1 MVEYRLAKA
10 RVAGSNPVSCSQR
23 DRKKSH
29 PMDGSFFY
37 VQALPGSN
45 GSNVYAPLRSSQA
58 NVPRTFC
65 DVSCSQRDRKKSHP
79 MDGSFCMFKPCR
91 ARTVRM
97 STLRSGRRRRTS
109 PGCSAT
115 PRALFYK
122 DIQCGCPFFVKKSF
136 TSGVYYKKLLE
147 KVCTLSKKSLEKVY
161 ILSKS
166 HLKKFVISYITPLKK

>member
-1 MVEYRLAKA
+1 MNR
-10 RVAGSNPVSCSQR
+10 RFSPFFG
-23 DRKKSH
+23 KSRESLFFSS
-29 PMDGSFFY
+29 SFLLKLLLFFFI
-37 VQALPGSN
+37 
-45 GSNVYAPLRSSQA
+45 LRHKYD
-58 NVPRTFC
+58 VLRT
-65 DVSCSQRDRKKSHP
+65 H
-79 MDGSFCMFKPCR
+79 
-91 ARTVRM
+91 A

-115 PRALFYK
+115 PRAFFYK

-166 HLKKFVISYITPLKK
+166 RLKKFVISYITPLKK

>member
-1 MVEYRLAKA
+1 MCA
-10 RVAGSNPVSCSQR
+10 RVAQWWSI
-23 DRKKSH
+23 
-29 PMDGSFFY
+29 
-37 VQALPGSN
+37 ALPRRGSRVRIPSRALN
-45 GSNVYAPLRSSQA
+45 D
-58 NVPRTFC
+58 T
-65 DVSCSQRDRKKSHP
+65 KKEISV
-79 MDGSFCMFKPCR
+79 GYLFFCMFEPCR
-91 ARTVRM
+91 VRTVRM
-97 STLRSGRRRRTS
+97 SPLRSGRRRRTS

>member
-1 MVEYRLAKA
+1 MFA
-10 RVAGSNPVSCSQR
+10 RVAQWWSI
-23 DRKKSH
+23 
-29 PMDGSFFY
+29 
-37 VQALPGSN
+37 ALPRRGSRVRIP
-45 GSNVYAPLRSSQA
+45 SRALKEIEKRVIRWMALFS
-58 NVPRTFC
+58 
-65 DVSCSQRDRKKSHP
+65 
-79 MDGSFCMFKPCR
+79 MFEPCQ

-97 STLRSGRRRRTS
+97 SPLRCGRRRRTS
-109 PGCSAT
+109 PGRSAT

-166 HLKKFVISYITPLKK
+166 RLKKFVISYITPLKK

>member
-1 MVEYRLAKA
+1 
-10 RVAGSNPVSCSQR
+10 
-23 DRKKSH
+23 
-29 PMDGSFFY
+29 
-37 VQALPGSN
+37 
-45 GSNVYAPLRSSQA
+45 
-58 NVPRTFC
+58 
-65 DVSCSQRDRKKSHP
+65 

>member
-37 VQALPGSN
+37 VRALPGSN
-45 GSNVYAPLRSSQA
+45 GSNVCAPLRSSQA
-58 NVPRTFC
+58 NVPRMFC
-65 DVSCSQRDRKKSHP
+65 DASCS
-79 MDGSFCMFKPCR
+79 F
-91 ARTVRM
+91 
-97 STLRSGRRRRTS
+97 L
-109 PGCSAT
+109 
-115 PRALFYK
+115 K

-166 HLKKFVISYITPLKK
+166 RLKKFVISYITPLKK

>member
-1 MVEYRLAKA
+1 MFA
-10 RVAGSNPVSCSQR
+10 RVAQWWSI
-23 DRKKSH
+23 
-29 PMDGSFFY
+29 
-37 VQALPGSN
+37 ALPRRGSRVRIPSRALN
-45 GSNVYAPLRSSQA
+45 D
-58 NVPRTFC
+58 T
-65 DVSCSQRDRKKSHP
+65 KKEISV
-79 MDGSFCMFKPCR
+79 GYLFFCMFEPCR
-91 ARTVRM
+91 VRTVRM
-97 STLRSGRRRRTS
+97 SPLRSGRRRRTS

>member
-1 MVEYRLAKA
+1 MVLKVCVHEWLSGGVSPCQGEGRGFESRLVLSMIEK
-10 RVAGSNPVSCSQR
+10 RVIR
-23 DRKKSH
+23 W
-29 PMDGSFFY
+29 M
-37 VQALPGSN
+37 ALFS
-45 GSNVYAPLRSSQA
+45 
-58 NVPRTFC
+58 
-65 DVSCSQRDRKKSHP
+65 
-79 MDGSFCMFKPCR
+79 MFEPSR

-166 HLKKFVISYITPLKK
+166 RLKKFVISYITPLKK

>member
-1 MVEYRLAKA
+1 MCA
-10 RVAGSNPVSCSQR
+10 RVAQWWSI
-23 DRKKSH
+23 
-29 PMDGSFFY
+29 
-37 VQALPGSN
+37 ALPRRGSRVRIPSRALN
-45 GSNVYAPLRSSQA
+45 D
-58 NVPRTFC
+58 T
-65 DVSCSQRDRKKSHP
+65 KKEISV
-79 MDGSFCMFKPCR
+79 GYLLFCMFEPCR
-91 ARTVRM
+91 VRTVRM

-166 HLKKFVISYITPLKK
+166 RLKKFVISYITPLKK

>member
-1 MVEYRLAKA
+1 MAQWW
-10 RVAGSNPVSCSQR
+10 SI
-23 DRKKSH
+23 
-29 PMDGSFFY
+29 
-37 VQALPGSN
+37 ALPRRGSRVRIPSRALN
-45 GSNVYAPLRSSQA
+45 D
-58 NVPRTFC
+58 T
-65 DVSCSQRDRKKSHP
+65 KKEISV
-79 MDGSFCMFKPCR
+79 GYLLFCMFEPCR
-91 ARTVRM
+91 VRTVRM

-166 HLKKFVISYITPLKK
+166 RLKKFVISYITPLKK

>member
-1 MVEYRLAKA
+1 MVLKVCVHEWLSVGVSPCQGEGRGFESRLVLSMIEK
-10 RVAGSNPVSCSQR
+10 RVIR
-23 DRKKSH
+23 W
-29 PMDGSFFY
+29 M
-37 VQALPGSN
+37 ALFS
-45 GSNVYAPLRSSQA
+45 
-58 NVPRTFC
+58 
-65 DVSCSQRDRKKSHP
+65 
-79 MDGSFCMFKPCR
+79 MFEPSR

-97 STLRSGRRRRTS
+97 SPLRSGRRRRTS

-166 HLKKFVISYITPLKK
+166 RLKKFVISYITPLKK

>member
-1 MVEYRLAKA
+1 MVLKVCCA
-10 RVAGSNPVSCSQR
+10 RVAQWWSI
-23 DRKKSH
+23 
-29 PMDGSFFY
+29 
-37 VQALPGSN
+37 ALPRRGSRVRIPSRALKDTKKEISV
-45 GSNVYAPLRSSQA
+45 GYLLFCMFEPCRVRTVRMS
-58 NVPRTFC
+58 PRC
-65 DVSCSQRDRKKSHP
+65 DVSCSQRDRKRVIRW
-79 MDGSFCMFKPCR
+79 MALFCMFKPCR
-91 ARTVRM
+91 VRTVRM

-166 HLKKFVISYITPLKK
+166 RLKKFVISYITPLKK

>member
-1 MVEYRLAKA
+1 MHEWLSGGVSPCQGEGRGFESRLVLSMIEK
-10 RVAGSNPVSCSQR
+10 RVIR
-23 DRKKSH
+23 W
-29 PMDGSFFY
+29 M
-37 VQALPGSN
+37 ALFS
-45 GSNVYAPLRSSQA
+45 
-58 NVPRTFC
+58 
-65 DVSCSQRDRKKSHP
+65 
-79 MDGSFCMFKPCR
+79 MFEPSR

-109 PGCSAT
+109 PGRSAT

-166 HLKKFVISYITPLKK
+166 RLKKFVISYITPLKK

>member
-1 MVEYRLAKA
+1 MCA
-10 RVAGSNPVSCSQR
+10 RVAQWWSI
-23 DRKKSH
+23 
-29 PMDGSFFY
+29 
-37 VQALPGSN
+37 ALPRRGSRVRIPSRALN
-45 GSNVYAPLRSSQA
+45 D
-58 NVPRTFC
+58 T
-65 DVSCSQRDRKKSHP
+65 KKEISV
-79 MDGSFCMFKPCR
+79 GYLLFCMFEPCR
-91 ARTVRM
+91 VRTVRM

-109 PGCSAT
+109 PGRSAT

-166 HLKKFVISYITPLKK
+166 RLKKFVISYITPLKK

>member
-1 MVEYRLAKA
+1 M
-10 RVAGSNPVSCSQR
+10 
-23 DRKKSH
+23 
-29 PMDGSFFY
+29 Y
-37 VQALPGSN
+37 VRALPGSN
-45 GSNVYAPLRSSQA
+45 GPNVSAPLRSSQA

-161 ILSKS
+161 IISKS